1 MVIEKIKESSKP
13 TYYEFFIMLGRLNN
27 GVKFLIDF
35 RSDVNTSIQNCKNLD
50 EKKKL
55 M

>member
-1 MVIEKIKESSKP
+1 
-13 TYYEFFIMLGRLNN
+13 MLGRLNN

-35 RSDVNTSIQNCKNLD
+35 RSDVNTSIQQCKNLG